1 MWSYIYSWFYPEP
14 PTKQVIYEKDLLN
27 VRLKPVQVQV
37 QVQQGPQVSQQVP
50 QVSQQV
56 PQVSQ
61 QVPQVQVP
69 QVPQVQPVQQVQV
82 QQVQVQQVQVQ
93 QVQPVQ
99 VPQVQPVQVP
109 QVPHIEPIKPKFT
122 LQSLSKEQLANIL
135 AVKLKKTNINPKK
148 EYEPRH
154 PVLKELL
161 SKKSISI

>member
-27 VRLKPVQVQV
+27 VRLKPVPLQQVPL
-37 QVQQGPQVSQQVP
+37 PQVQQVP
-50 QVSQQV
+50 QVPLQQV
-56 PQVSQ
+56 PQVPLQ
-61 QVPQVQVP
+61 QVPQVPLQQVP
-69 QVPQVQPVQQVQV
+69 LPQVQPT
-82 QQVQVQQVQVQ
+82 
-93 QVQPVQ
+93 
-99 VPQVQPVQVP
+99 
-109 QVPHIEPIKPKFT
+109 EPIKPKFT

>member
-27 VRLKPVQVQV
+27 VRLKPVQVQ
-37 QVQQGPQVSQQVP
+37 QVP
-50 QVSQQV
+50 Q
-56 PQVSQ
+56 P
-61 QVPQVQVP
+61 QVP
-69 QVPQVQPVQQVQV
+69 QVPQVQ
-82 QQVQVQQVQVQ
+82 
-93 QVQPVQ
+93 Q
-99 VPQVQPVQVP
+99 VPLPQVPLPQVPLPQVP
-109 QVPHIEPIKPKFT
+109 QVPLQQVQPTEPIKPKFT

>member
-37 QVQQGPQVSQQVP
+37 
-50 QVSQQV
+50 
-56 PQVSQ
+56 
-61 QVPQVQVP
+61 PQVQVP
-69 QVPQVQPVQQVQV
+69 QVPQVSQVQQVPLPQVPQVQQVSQVPPQQV
-82 QQVQVQQVQVQ
+82 QQVQVPQQQVQ
-93 QVQPVQ
+93 QVQVPQQQVQQ
-99 VPQVQPVQVP
+99 VPQVQPT
-109 QVPHIEPIKPKFT
+109 EPIKPKFT

>member
-37 QVQQGPQVSQQVP
+37 
-50 QVSQQV
+50 
-56 PQVSQ
+56 
-61 QVPQVQVP
+61 
-69 QVPQVQPVQQVQV
+69 PQVQPT
-82 QQVQVQQVQVQ
+82 
-93 QVQPVQ
+93 
-99 VPQVQPVQVP
+99 
-109 QVPHIEPIKPKFT
+109 EPIKPKFT

-135 AVKLKKTNINPKK
+135 AVKLKKTNINPKQ

>member
-37 QVQQGPQVSQQVP
+37 
-50 QVSQQV
+50 
-56 PQVSQ
+56 
-61 QVPQVQVP
+61 PQVQVP
-69 QVPQVQPVQQVQV
+69 QVPQVSQVQQVPLPQVPQVQQVSQVPPQQV
-82 QQVQVQQVQVQ
+82 QQVQVPPLQVSL
-93 QVQPVQ
+93 P
-99 VPQVQPVQVP
+99 PT
-109 QVPHIEPIKPKFT
+109 EPIKPKFT

>member
-37 QVQQGPQVSQQVP
+37 
-50 QVSQQV
+50 
-56 PQVSQ
+56 
-61 QVPQVQVP
+61 PQVQVP
-69 QVPQVQPVQQVQV
+69 QVPQVSQVQQVPLPQVPQVQQVSQVPPQQV
-82 QQVQVQQVQVQ
+82 QQVQVPQQQVQ
-93 QVQPVQ
+93 QVQVPPLQ
-99 VPQVQPVQVP
+99 VSLPPT
-109 QVPHIEPIKPKFT
+109 EPIKPKFT

>member
-27 VRLKPVQVQV
+27 VRLKPVQVQ
-37 QVQQGPQVSQQVP
+37 QVP
-50 QVSQQV
+50 QVPLPQVPLPQVQQV
-56 PQVSQ
+56 Q
-61 QVPQVQVP
+61 QVP
-69 QVPQVQPVQQVQV
+69 QVPQVPL
-82 QQVQVQQVQVQ
+82 Q
-93 QVQPVQ
+93 QVQPT
-99 VPQVQPVQVP
+99 
-109 QVPHIEPIKPKFT
+109 EPIKPNFT
-122 LQSLSKEQLANIL
+122 LQSLNKEQLANIL